1 MSAVAGLGLARRRLG
16 ATPAPPPPRPLRP
29 PPATPQSG
37 YAAYAGSS
45 ENAAA
50 NKAFFE
56 AVMKSVAEKR
66 AANPG
71 VQAVTVIYNTTNAPS
86 FRSQIASS
94 TSIWNSS
101 VSNVKLQEGS
111 NADFAY
117 REGNDSRGSYA
128 STDGHGSGYI
138 FLDYAQNQQYDS
150 TRVTAHE
157 TGHVL
162 GLPDH
167 YTGPCSELMSGGGP
181 GTSCTQRLPER
192 HGALAGELPLAERS
206 RGLSPAPRPDTGLHA
221 APVRGR
227 SAGAGR
233 PPPAVGTAQ
242 ASSSGKAPRWPVPA
256 PCAGRGSNSRQLH
269 ISWTNPV
276 RRSQRPATS
285 SPPAASR

>member
-1 MSAVAGLGLARRRLG
+1 MRHPRTAFVSAVAGLGLGLAALG
-16 ATPAPPPPRPLRP
+16 GAPASASTSAPSADTTRT
-29 PPATPQSG
+29 AQAG
-37 YAAYAGSS
+37 YAAYAGSA

-50 NKAFFE
+50 NEAFFE

-66 AANPG
+66 AAKPG
-71 VQAVTVIYNTTNAPS
+71 AAAVTVVYSTANAPS

-117 REGNDSRGSYA
+117 YEGNDSRGSYA

-138 FLDYAQNQQYDS
+138 FLDYAQNQQYNS

-167 YTGPCSELMSGGGP
+167 YSGPCSELMSGGGP
-181 GTSCTQRLPER
+181 GTSCTNAYPN
-192 HGALAGELPLAERS
+192 ATERS
-206 RGLSPAPRPDTGLHA
+206 RVNSLWQNGLA
-221 APVRGR
+221 A
-227 SAGAGR
+227 ALAE
-233 PPPAVGTAQ
+233 
-242 ASSSGKAPRWPVPA
+242 
-256 PCAGRGSNSRQLH
+256 
-269 ISWTNPV
+269 
-276 RRSQRPATS
+276 ATS
-285 SPPAASR
+285 

>member
-1 MSAVAGLGLARRRLG
+1 MRHPRTAFVSAVAGLGLALAGLG
-16 ATPAPPPPRPLRP
+16 GAPASASTSSSSADTART
-29 PPATPQSG
+29 AQAG
-37 YAAYAGSS
+37 YAAYAGSA

-50 NKAFFE
+50 NEAFFE

-66 AANPG
+66 AAKPG
-71 VQAVTVIYNTTNAPS
+71 AAAVTVVYSTANAPS

-117 REGNDSRGSYA
+117 YEGNDSRGSYA

-138 FLDYAQNQQYDS
+138 FLDYAQNRQYNS

-181 GTSCTQRLPER
+181 GTSCTNAYPNATER
-192 HGALAGELPLAERS
+192 SRVNSLWRNGLAAALAG
-206 RGLSPAPRPDTGLHA
+206 
-221 APVRGR
+221 
-227 SAGAGR
+227 
-233 PPPAVGTAQ
+233 
-242 ASSSGKAPRWPVPA
+242 ASS
-256 PCAGRGSNSRQLH
+256 
-269 ISWTNPV
+269 
-276 RRSQRPATS
+276 
-285 SPPAASR
+285 

>member
-1 MSAVAGLGLARRRLG
+1 MRHPRTAVMSAVAGLGLGLAAALG
-16 ATPAPPPPRPLRP
+16 TTPAVAAA
-29 PPATPQSG
+29 PAPASTATVATAQSG
-37 YAAYAGSS
+37 YAAYAGSN

-50 NKAFFE
+50 NQAFFD

-71 VQAVTVIYNTTNAPS
+71 AQAVTVVYSTANAPS

-111 NADFAY
+111 NADFDY

-181 GTSCTQRLPER
+181 GTSCTNAYPDATER
-192 HGALAGELPLAERS
+192 SKVNSLWQNGLAAALAR
-206 RGLSPAPRPDTGLHA
+206 
-221 APVRGR
+221 
-227 SAGAGR
+227 
-233 PPPAVGTAQ
+233 AV
-242 ASSSGKAPRWPVPA
+242 S
-256 PCAGRGSNSRQLH
+256 
-269 ISWTNPV
+269 
-276 RRSQRPATS
+276 
-285 SPPAASR
+285 